1 VTQSKV
7 YAHVLSRN
15 NNMLESLL
23 PGYKKSNLFIWS
35 IIGKEKKPFIK
46 LTPGELSTAASSSKL
61 TTEKLN

>member
-1 VTQSKV
+1 
-7 YAHVLSRN
+7 
-15 NNMLESLL
+15 MLESLL

-46 LTPGELSTAASSSKL
+46 LTPGELSTAASSSTL